1 MIDIKPTDR
10 IVVDLEMYQIDY
22 NESKKKALCK
32 EIAEKYGIPTRNIT
46 INFKPITIDDFGKKV
61 SLVDDTINSV
71 QTPEFQQKLMAD
83 YINIE
88 KSKNPEKYANI
99 NFDELIRIDNQVN
112 ADISFE
118 NYDRYKN
125 YKFKYLKWSNFLSYG
140 ENNYIDFSDLK
151 GLVLMQGSPS
161 NETGKTT
168 FAIDLFRY
176 VLFGKSHKIKV
187 MSDVFN
193 NYLPK
198 VTEVFVEAGLEIDGV
213 NYVIKRTVTRPA
225 LEKRKPNQEFK
236 CKEKLE
242 FYCQSENGLVD
253 ILNCEDENKTKTKKN
268 IENFI
273 GTINDYD
280 LVVSATGSTLSNLI
294 EMGQTDKCKIF
305 TNWLGLS
312 TLEIKKDK
320 AKEIEKSV
328 RSKFHRENPVEVQIE
343 IDNKKQELVESEKE
357 LNNHKSTIIDF
368 QNTINENNN
377 KIIKLIAQRRSII
390 EGVDNI
396 DISTLDAN
404 IKNLQTELSL
414 KEGQYQIKLNEL
426 KDIENITYNPDD
438 LINAEEEKKKLQK
451 EYEIV
456 YEEGVKT
463 KSLLDKTI
471 NEYNQTKSL
480 LEQGICPH
488 CLQKI
493 DTEVF
498 NNRQIEI
505 MGNGKELN
513 DKVIKL
519 RNDLKVVKNK
529 QTDLDNFILKLNQ
542 DKDTVNKATGIRNT
556 LGILSSNIDN
566 LKLKISNLESQKN
579 TIKNNEVNIKYNNEI
594 QTAINTCQ
602 TTINGLNNEINKYNR
617 LIGECNSFLQQTQ
630 QRITELEKL
639 IIVLKEEEI
648 LQTHWNLYMEI
659 YGDKGIKKLV
669 LHNTLPVIN
678 NEIARMLNGLCD
690 FEVELSLDEKTNIL
704 INIKRDDVLIDAKGI
719 SGLEKTLT
727 SLAIRAALGN
737 ISTLSKPNFLT
748 LDEIIGTV
756 AIENYDN
763 LRELLNRMLMNYD
776 FILHIAHTDMVR
788 DWHDKFITIIKENN
802 ISRIEV
808 E

>member
-1 MIDIKPTDR
+1 MVEIKPTDR

-46 INFKPITIDDFGKKV
+46 INFKPITINEFGKKV
-61 SLVDDTINSV
+61 SLVEDTINSI
-71 QTPEFQQKLMAD
+71 QTPEFQQQLMLD

-88 KSKNPEKYANI
+88 KSKNPEKYTNI

-193 NYLPK
+193 NYLPE

-225 LEKRKPNQEFK
+225 LEKRKPNQEVK

-328 RSKFHRENPVEVQIE
+328 RSKFHRENPVDVKIE
-343 IDNKKQELVESEKE
+343 IDNKKQELDELDKE
-357 LNNHKSTIIDF
+357 LNKQQSLIIDF
-368 QNTINENNN
+368 QKTIGDNND
-377 KIIKLIAQRRSII
+377 KIIKLIAQKRSII
-390 EGVDNI
+390 AGVDNI

-404 IKNLQTELSL
+404 INSYQTELRL
-414 KEGQYQIKLNEL
+414 KEGQYQNKFNEL
-426 KDIENITYNPDD
+426 KDIENITFNPDD

-451 EYEIV
+451 EYEKV

-463 KSLLDKTI
+463 KSSLEQATK
-471 NEYNQTKSL
+471 EYNHTQELIK
-480 LEQGICPH
+480 QGICPH
-488 CLQKI
+488 CSQKI
-493 DTEVF
+493 DIEAF
-498 NNRQIEI
+498 NNRQNDIKN
-505 MGNGKELN
+505 NGKELRETLT
-513 DKVIKL
+513 KL
-519 RNDLKVVKNK
+519 GNDLNEVKKK

-542 DKDTVNKATGIRNT
+542 DKDTVNKATGLRNT
-556 LGILSSNIDN
+556 LELLSSNIDT
-566 LKLKISNLESQKN
+566 LKLKISNLESQKES
-579 TIKNNEVNIKYNNEI
+579 IKNNEANIKYNNEI
-594 QTAINTCQ
+594 DTAINTCQ
-602 TTINGLNNEINKYNR
+602 TTINGYNNEINKCNIS
-617 LIGECNSFLQQTQ
+617 IGECNSSIQVINKSL
-630 QRITELEKL
+630 TELEKL
-639 IIVLKEEEI
+639 LIVLKEEES

-669 LHNTLPVIN
+669 LHNTLPFIN

-737 ISTLSKPNFLT
+737 MSTLSKPNFLT